1 MRTTSWSL
9 PDFLHEHIDL
19 VHPTTM
25 FRGGLR
31 RMTSTI
37 RKTDKLPG
45 KAAVIPIPAASPSA
59 VDPSCNQTI
68 TPTCL
73 LELYNASTYK
83 VQAAM
88 KGNKIAI
95 SSYLGADDFLG
106 YISYC

>member
-1 MRTTSWSL
+1 
-9 PDFLHEHIDL
+9 
-19 VHPTTM
+19 M

-31 RMTSTI
+31 RMASTI
-37 RKTDKLPG
+37 RKTDKAPE
-45 KAAVIPIPAASPSA
+45 KAAVVPIPAASPSA

-95 SSYLGADDFLG
+95 TSYLGTHAFIG
-106 YISYC
+106 NITYC